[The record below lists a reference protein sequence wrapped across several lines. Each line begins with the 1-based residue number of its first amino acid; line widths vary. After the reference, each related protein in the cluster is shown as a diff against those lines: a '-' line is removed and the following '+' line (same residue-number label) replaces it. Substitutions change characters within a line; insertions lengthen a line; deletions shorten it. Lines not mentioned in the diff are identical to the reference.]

1 MSKQNRKSGLGE
13 LIRHRRRSAV
23 GMGLRAEAGGRVGAF
38 TLIELL
44 VVMAITAILAAL
56 LLPSLS
62 MAKGR
67 AHDARCRNN
76 LRQLALGLHLY
87 ADTYGFLPPHQ
98 ERFADGS
105 RLRWFNHFAREI
117 THGYDVM
124 RDPAVPHWQAGRNA
138 PYGYNYKFLGSARK
152 LYSGEYERFPVLL
165 SALPA
170 ASATI
175 AFGCSN
181 GTGTKEPHEVMLPD
195 AINSTLPPEENV
207 QRIGNHAYIID
218 PPFIPTYSAD
228 QEERWAYYE
237 FASFLAPRHHG
248 RANIA
253 FLDGH
258 VDSLEPAAATRNNR
272 LWNGFDNHQT
282 VPVMP
287 DVPVNWPAHW
297 RRDGI

>member
-1 MSKQNRKSGLGE
+1 MRQVT
-13 LIRHRRRSAV
+13 RRRTRLAV
-23 GMGLRAEAGGRVGAF
+23 GIGVEGKGSGRPEAF

-44 VVMAITAILAAL
+44 VVIAIIAILAGL
-56 LLPSLS
+56 LLPALPR
-62 MAKGR
+62 AKER
-67 AHDARCRNN
+67 ARAARCGSN

-87 ADTYGFLPPHQ
+87 TDTYGFLPPHQ
-98 ERFADGS
+98 EKFADGS

-117 THGYDVM
+117 TFGYEVM

-152 LYSGEYERFPVLL
+152 LYSGEYECFPVPL
-165 SALPA
+165 SALPV

-181 GTGTKEPHEVMLPD
+181 GTGTKEPHEVMLPH
-195 AINSTLPPEENV
+195 AINSALPPEENV
-207 QRIGNHAYIID
+207 QRIGNHGYIID

-237 FASFLAPRHHG
+237 FASFVAARHRG

-258 VDSLEPAAATRNNR
+258 VDSLDPAAATRNNR
-272 LWNGFDNHQT
+272 LWNGFDNHQA
-282 VPVMP
+282 VPILP
-287 DVPVNWPAHW
+287 DVPVNWPAQW
-297 RRDGI
+297 RRDGT